1 MVSYIYVQYVLFT
14 RSPELIVL
22 EVLSPQFIVIV
33 PTVVD
38 TENAVIVLP
47 AAGVAKVQI
56 VFVVAEGKTF
66 CLIKGIPSPN
76 PSLGILFES
85 YDRPIRQCEASDG
98 SSQGEVLW

>member
-1 MVSYIYVQYVLFT
+1 MISYIYVQYVLFT
-14 RSPELIVL
+14 KSPELIVL

-56 VFVVAEGKTF
+56 VL
-66 CLIKGIPSPN
+66 C
-76 PSLGILFES
+76 
-85 YDRPIRQCEASDG
+85 
-98 SSQGEVLW
+98 SSR